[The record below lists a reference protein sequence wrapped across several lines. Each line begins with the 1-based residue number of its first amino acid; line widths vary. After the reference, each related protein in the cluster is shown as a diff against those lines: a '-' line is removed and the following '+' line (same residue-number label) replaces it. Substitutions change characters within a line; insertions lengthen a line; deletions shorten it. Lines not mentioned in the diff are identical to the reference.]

1 MYYRCPQCGKKF
13 KYAIDLIPEFGD
25 AFGTCPDCHAGG
37 VLEGEGARTKDDD
50 AYTGLYKGGLLWR
63 KQIRKTH
70 RRRRLPISL

>member
-1 MYYRCPQCGKKF
+1 MTWGPCFMYYRCPQCGKKF

-50 AYTGLYKGGLLWR
+50 AYEEVE
-63 KQIRKTH
+63 
-70 RRRRLPISL
+70 

>member
-37 VLEGEGARTKDDD
+37 VLEGDGARTKDDD
-50 AYTGLYKGGLLWR
+50 AYEEVE
-63 KQIRKTH
+63 
-70 RRRRLPISL
+70 